1 MKDWDQESD
10 GDWCYCFGII
20 CPMRIHSEISF
31 LLSFQKIQVY
41 RVCSGGSNT
50 VTVNLSVKAYG
61 ENVIWPLLAWV
72 RTWSQQVFYQKMWV
86 EFSLMWRGGDSP
98 GFGRGLKKF
107 VIFGTR
113 ITRKKDSLNGKAVVF
128 YRAVFSFQRRT
139 LWLGNICNAKTLE
152 LDCEVMPDTK
162 SVMSFHQHSASSI
175 CTAYVVAASPPLH
188 QHW

>member
-1 MKDWDQESD
+1 MLGAKMKDWDQESD
-10 GDWCYCFGII
+10 GDWCYCIGII

-128 YRAVFSFQRRT
+128 IGQCFLFK
-139 LWLGNICNAKTLE
+139 GE
-152 LDCEVMPDTK
+152 LYD
-162 SVMSFHQHSASSI
+162 
-175 CTAYVVAASPPLH
+175 
-188 QHW
+188 